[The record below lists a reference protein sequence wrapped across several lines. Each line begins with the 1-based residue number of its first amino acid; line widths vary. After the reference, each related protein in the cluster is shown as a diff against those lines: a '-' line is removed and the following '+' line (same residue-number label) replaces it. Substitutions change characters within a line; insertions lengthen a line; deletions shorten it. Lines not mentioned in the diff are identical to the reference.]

1 MMPYVMAVSPL
12 FSFIFPF
19 ILTVLLGLAG
29 LPLLRRL
36 QLRQT
41 VREDGPKSHY
51 VKSGTPTFGALFFLP
66 PLILG
71 TIILMIRHEP
81 VRDLLLMLLLTL
93 SYAAVGIIDDY
104 IKVKVD
110 KKGLSVRQ
118 KTILLT
124 VFAVLFAVYFLFIS
138 PDPVLL
144 RLPFAGQV
152 IVMDGWL
159 KPLYFIFTIVFI
171 FFISNSVNLTDGV
184 DGLAGS
190 VTLINTLALALYSWK
205 LADQVAAAGAAGHFA
220 LLIAGGCLGFLVF
233 NWHPARV
240 FMGDGGSQALGAAL
254 AVMTLLLGI
263 PWILL
268 AAGFIYIIE
277 SLSVIIQV
285 AYFKKTGGRRIFRMS
300 PIHHHYELGGWS
312 EIRIVL
318 TFSLVSLVACAV
330 GWLLI

>member
-1 MMPYVMAVSPL
+1 MIPYVLAISPW
-12 FSFIFPF
+12 FSFVFAL
-19 ILTVLLGLAG
+19 ILTIVLGLVG

-41 VREDGPKSHY
+41 VREDGPKTHY

-71 TIILMIRHEP
+71 TLVLMIRFESARH
-81 VRDLLLMLLLTL
+81 LLLMLLLTL
-93 SYAAVGIIDDY
+93 SYAAVGILDDY
-104 IKVKVD
+104 IKVRID

-118 KTILLT
+118 KTVLLT
-124 VFAVLFAVYFLFIS
+124 IFAVLFAVYYLFVS
-138 PDPVLL
+138 PDPALL
-144 RLPFAGQV
+144 RLPFSGQTIV
-152 IVMDGWL
+152 IEGWL
-159 KPLYFIFTIVFI
+159 KPLYFLFTVIFI

-190 VTLINTLALALYSWK
+190 VTLINTVALALYSWK
-205 LADQVAAAGAAGHFA
+205 LADVTAASAHVTHFS

-233 NWHPARV
+233 NWHPAKV

-254 AVMTLLLGI
+254 AVMTLLMGI

-285 AYFKKTGGRRIFRMS
+285 AYFKRTGGRRIFRMS

-312 EIRIVL
+312 EVRIVL
-318 TFSLVSLVACAV
+318 TFSLISGLACVV